1 METFK
6 DKFRVDEVNNNA
18 DDNKIS
24 LDDLEKLFEET
35 IVEEIFLNKHDEA
48 IGLGSSVIKQLTIY
62 LRKAINSL
70 ILKYS
75 DT

>member
-18 DDNKIS
+18 DGNTIS

-48 IGLGSSVIKQLTIY
+48 FSHQDIKQLTIY
-62 LRKAINSL
+62 LRKAMNNL
-70 ILKYS
+70 FLKYS

>member
-48 IGLGSSVIKQLTIY
+48 CGLGPVIKQLTIY
-62 LRKAINSL
+62 LRKAINNL

>member
-6 DKFRVDEVNNNA
+6 DKFRVEVNNNA

-48 IGLGSSVIKQLTIY
+48 LGFNSSVIKQLTIY
-62 LRKAINSL
+62 LRKAVNNIFF
-70 ILKYS
+70 KYS
-75 DT
+75 DI